1 MTDPTNPSHPQPPQP
16 GPSSQATDPTQTA
29 FSSEQQKNEALAA
42 FTATLH
48 SVGTNLEAPLR
59 DRAGIINENAGAL
72 AKQEAELAEGGQK
85 LAKQNAQW
93 EKITD
98 DTRAGLKEIGDV
110 QNWAEMIERD
120 LQVLEEMMD
129 GVEADQEEEDRREME
144 GRGDEM
150 DVGEENGGVHGD
162 GVEQNGNGNGDVDGK
177 KKNDKSWFRWW

>member
-1 MTDPTNPSHPQPPQP
+1 M
-16 GPSSQATDPTQTA
+16 
-29 FSSEQQKNEALAA
+29 
-42 FTATLH
+42 
-48 SVGTNLEAPLR
+48 
-59 DRAGIINENAGAL
+59 
-72 AKQEAELAEGGQK
+72 
-85 LAKQNAQW
+85 
-93 EKITD
+93 
-98 DTRAGLKEIGDV
+98 

>member
-1 MTDPTNPSHPQPPQP
+1 MTDPTPST
-16 GPSSQATDPTQTA
+16 SQAPPHPNPNPNPTPSDPET
-29 FSSEQQKNEALAA
+29 SEQQKNEALAA

-59 DRAGIINENAGAL
+59 DRAAVINENSGAL
-72 AKQEAELAEGGQK
+72 AKQEAELAESGQK

-129 GVEADQEEEDRREME
+129 GVEADQEEEDRREREERGVGSEME
-144 GRGDEM
+144 LDGGNRDRS
-150 DVGEENGGVHGD
+150 EEIG
-162 GVEQNGNGNGDVDGK
+162 NGNGNGVVNGDGK
-177 KKNDKSWFRWW
+177 KKSDKSWFRWW